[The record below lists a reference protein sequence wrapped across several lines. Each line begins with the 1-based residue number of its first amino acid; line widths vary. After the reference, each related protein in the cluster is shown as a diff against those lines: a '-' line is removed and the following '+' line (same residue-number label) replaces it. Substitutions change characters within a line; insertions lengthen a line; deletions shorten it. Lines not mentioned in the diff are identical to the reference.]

1 MNRIAVFPGSFD
13 PFTNGHLDIVRR
25 GLLIFDQ
32 IVIGIG
38 NNSAKKS
45 LFSME
50 LRMASIGKMF
60 EDNPNVSVEQYQ
72 GLTIDFCIQV
82 GASSI
87 LRGLRNSVDFEF
99 EKSISQMNRKM
110 HHKVETVFIM
120 TAPEFAA
127 VNSTIVR
134 EIIRNG
140 GDASEFV
147 PKEIS
152 LSVD

>member
-1 MNRIAVFPGSFD
+1 MKRIAVFPGSFD
-13 PFTNGHLDIVRR
+13 PITIGHLDVVRR
-25 GLLIFDQ
+25 GLLLFDQ
-32 IVIGIG
+32 IIIGIG

-45 LFSME
+45 LFSLE
-50 LRMASIGKMF
+50 QRMASIGKIF

-72 GLTIDFCIQV
+72 GLTIDFCIQA
-82 GASSI
+82 GANSI

-120 TAPEFAA
+120 SAPEFTAI
-127 VNSTIVR
+127 NSTIIR

-147 PKEIS
+147 PKGIS